1 MNKWKC
7 GVCGYIHDGADAPNK
22 CPKCGAPK
30 EKFEKLPDDK
40 AQLVERSRLTNA
52 LHQKLYTLLDEV
64 SAVCDSG
71 IADNLDPTCMDIF
84 KRMKDCSWTI
94 KQMIKGWKGGPWT
107 DRLDNRPARLRVR
120 YGL

>member
-40 AQLVERSRLTNA
+40 AQLVERSRLTNG

-64 SAVCDSG
+64 SAVCDNG
-71 IADNLDPTCMDIF
+71 IADNLDPTCMEIF
-84 KRMKDCSWTI
+84 KRMKDCSWSI
-94 KQMIKGWKGGPWT
+94 KQMIKAEIQGHISKGKWG
-107 DRLDNRPARLRVR
+107 
-120 YGL
+120 